1 MRLCG
6 RAPVLYDP
14 RKLKVACVYSWAQ
27 ATKVCSGNSISK
39 LTAVAPLNVRQLR
52 KLFGSRTN
60 SPRCAKN
67 LTMKQWQ
74 SIGHAINMVRMMV
87 RDAQVGKYETALL
100 YIISNGFAKDG
111 SITHAWV

>member
-27 ATKVCSGNSISK
+27 ATKVCSGNYISK
-39 LTAVAPLNVRQLR
+39 LNAVAPLNLHQLR

-67 LTMKQWQ
+67 LTTP
-74 SIGHAINMVRMMV
+74 SI
-87 RDAQVGKYETALL
+87 
-100 YIISNGFAKDG
+100 
-111 SITHAWV
+111 